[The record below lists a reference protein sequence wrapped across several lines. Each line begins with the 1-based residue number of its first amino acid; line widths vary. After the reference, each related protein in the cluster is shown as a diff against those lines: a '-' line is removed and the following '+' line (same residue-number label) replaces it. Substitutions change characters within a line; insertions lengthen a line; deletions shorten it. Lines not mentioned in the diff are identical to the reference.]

1 MTSIEKISKKCS
13 RVFDAETE
21 RRLCG
26 ADVASNGVGEN
37 LPNAAFLAAARR
49 QWGSR
54 NRQPAASAIAGT
66 GRAAAVEP
74 LASTPAVPCAAV
86 AAGPGGG
93 RGQNCRAAR
102 CDHGGREGSADY
114 RCARPPAALP
124 APYVLLRGSRAGRS
138 VLRRDSGGCFSGV
151 RQTSSSP
158 PTATAQRRCSWRST
172 GGCLTSHTM

>member
-1 MTSIEKISKKCS
+1 MT
-13 RVFDAETE
+13 D
-21 RRLCG
+21 
-26 ADVASNGVGEN
+26 N
-37 LPNAAFLAAARR
+37 LPNAAFLAAAR
-49 QWGSR
+49 QWCSSAGVFSRMGSHIQFFT
-54 NRQPAASAIAGT
+54 QPTCAIAGT

-74 LASTPAVPCAAV
+74 LPSAPAVPCAAV

-93 RGQNCRAAR
+93 RGQDCRAAC

-114 RCARPPAALP
+114 RCAPA
-124 APYVLLRGSRAGRS
+124 SRAAGAICALALGC
-138 VLRRDSGGCFSGV
+138 VLDARFCVVTVGGVSP